1 MGNLNLAQERVSHAW
16 ACLLNWW
23 EQLPGACLHMD
34 WGSSWDSSHSEGR
47 SCLATRIWPM
57 ETALPNRGARR
68 PVYSV
73 VCHLDLSPSWITG
86 IYADVSQKVESL
98 NEQNED
104 KQICFTNFLHWR
116 ALLCFRSPL
125 IDSNLK
131 GREAFPPFSLKIRL
145 GIVMSPKHSIQ
156 SVAEQQQLRGKRLQS
171 PVKH

>member
-1 MGNLNLAQERVSHAW
+1 MLFFYYDLIHPKRKKKSHQRKSRKKEESVVSSINVMGNLNLAQERVSHAW

-57 ETALPNRGARR
+57 ETALPNRGARK

-98 NEQNED
+98 NEQNEEN
-104 KQICFTNFLHWR
+104 KS
-116 ALLCFRSPL
+116 ALLISYIGEHCCVSGVL
-125 IDSNLK
+125 W
-131 GREAFPPFSLKIRL
+131 
-145 GIVMSPKHSIQ
+145 
-156 SVAEQQQLRGKRLQS
+156 
-171 PVKH
+171 